1 MKISGVFYHMVDLA
15 KQISF
20 VHRIWALNFQ
30 IFIFPLIISIMLN
43 IVILNGFSN
52 LELKKVFV
60 LKIKRS
66 SHVIFCIIM
75 S

>member
-1 MKISGVFYHMVDLA
+1 MVDLA

-43 IVILNGFSN
+43 IDVLNGFSN
-52 LELKKVFV
+52 LELQ
-60 LKIKRS
+60 
-66 SHVIFCIIM
+66 
-75 S
+75 